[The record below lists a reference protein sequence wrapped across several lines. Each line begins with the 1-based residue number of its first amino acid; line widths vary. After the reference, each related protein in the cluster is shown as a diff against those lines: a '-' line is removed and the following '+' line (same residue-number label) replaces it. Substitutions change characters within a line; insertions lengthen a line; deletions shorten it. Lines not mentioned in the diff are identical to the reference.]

1 MGEAVADGRPL
12 TRKERQQQTRRALLD
27 AARKVVAERGML
39 GATHTE
45 IASAA
50 GVTVGAIYSNFSSK
64 AELMVTLLEDAG
76 REGTVF
82 DPDAPTVRECVA
94 DLGRRLVE
102 QSDTEPELTV
112 LSLEF
117 VLAAI
122 RDPETRSRRL
132 PQRKKEHRAQAKVL
146 ESIAARS
153 GEVLPLQAVDLVEVI
168 TDLSWAMLCTR
179 AMLGPEVITERL
191 VLEALDRCVLGG
203 MA

>member
-1 MGEAVADGRPL
+1 MSTGDDRPP

-39 GATHTE
+39 GATHAE

-50 GVTVGAIYSNFSSK
+50 GVTVGAIYSNFASK
-64 AELMVTLLEDAG
+64 ADLMVNMLEDAE

-82 DPDAPTVRECVA
+82 DANAATVRECVA

-102 QSDTEPELTV
+102 QSDTEPEVTV

-122 RDPETRSRRL
+122 RDPETRRRRL
-132 PQRKKEHRAQAKVL
+132 PERQRQHREHAKVL

-153 GEVLPLQAVDLVEVI
+153 GETLPMPALDLVEVI
-168 TDLSWAMLCTR
+168 TDLSWALLCTR
-179 AMLGPEVITERL
+179 AMLGPEVITEAL
-191 VLEALDRCVLGG
+191 VVAALDRCV
-203 MA
+203 ATA

>member
-1 MGEAVADGRPL
+1 MGEDRPP

-39 GATHTE
+39 GATHAE
-45 IASAA
+45 IAGAA

-64 AELMVTLLEDAG
+64 ADLMVHLLEDAE
-76 REGTVF
+76 RAGTVF
-82 DPDAPTVRECVA
+82 DAGASTVRECVA

-122 RDPETRSRRL
+122 RDPETRGRRL
-132 PQRKKEHRAQAKVL
+132 PQRQRQHREHAKVL
-146 ESIAARS
+146 EAIAARS
-153 GEVLPLQAVDLVEVI
+153 GETLPMPALELVEVI
-168 TDLSWAMLCTR
+168 TDLSWALLCTR
-179 AMLGPEVITERL
+179 AMLGPDVITESL
-191 VLEALDRCVLGG
+191 VLTALDHCVRP
-203 MA
+203 

>member
-1 MGEAVADGRPL
+1 MSTGEDRPP

-27 AARKVVAERGML
+27 AARKVVAERGIL
-39 GATHTE
+39 GATHAE

-50 GVTVGAIYSNFSSK
+50 GVTVGAIYSNFASK
-64 AELMVTLLEDAG
+64 ADLMVHMLEDAE

-82 DPDAPTVRECVA
+82 AADAPTVRECVA

-117 VLAAI
+117 VLQAI

-132 PQRKKEHRAQAKVL
+132 PERQRRHREHAQVL
-146 ESIAARS
+146 EAIAARS
-153 GEVLPLQAVDLVEVI
+153 GETLPMPALDLVEVI
-168 TDLSWAMLCTR
+168 TDLSWSLLCTR
-179 AMLGPEVITERL
+179 AMLGPGVITESL
-191 VLEALDRCVLGG
+191 VLAALDRCV
-203 MA
+203 AS